1 MGFCMFGITDLTAY
15 LVGVFI
21 IITLPGPNSLY
32 CLSVSA
38 GQGRRAGAM
47 AMAGVLLGDTLLI
60 LATVFGAGALLK
72 LYPAVFDGIKLIG
85 GCYLAYLGIKIMIG
99 AYHTFKNHHIIANKG
114 FNPVNIEKQNYFYRS
129 LSLSL
134 TNPKAILFFL
144 SFFVQFVRPDY
155 DKPFLTFFVLAVIL
169 QIVSFLYLTLLIFS
183 GKKLAD
189 TFGSRPM
196 IMTTAMFGVGCLFI
210 GFGVNLWLAKL

>member
-1 MGFCMFGITDLTAY
+1 MFGITDLTAY
-15 LVGVFI
+15 LVGVII

-38 GQGRRAGAM
+38 GQGKRAGAK
-47 AMAGVLLGDTLLI
+47 AMAGILLGDTLLI
-60 LATVFGAGALLK
+60 LATVFGAGTLLK
-72 LYPAVFDGIKLIG
+72 LYPSIFHGIKLIG
-85 GCYLAYLGIKIMIG
+85 GCYLMYLGVKLMIG
-99 AYHTFKNHHIIANKG
+99 AYHTFKNRHLIANRT
-114 FNPVNIEKQNYFYRS
+114 FNPPKIENQHYFYRS

-155 DKPFLTFFVLAVIL
+155 DKPFLSFFILAIIL
-169 QIVSFLYLTLLIFS
+169 QTVSFLYLTLLIFS

-189 TFGSRPM
+189 TFGSRPL
-196 IMTTAMFGVGCLFI
+196 IMTLAMIGVGGLFV
-210 GFGVNLWLAKL
+210 GFGVNLWLAKLH